1 MRKEIERLSTL
12 VSEVDVDAI
21 PDVLGAIKALEAR
34 LLQRLVAPVPG
45 PDRLMTAEEVASRLC
60 ASVPFVYTHADEL
73 GGCRLSERMLRFR
86 ESDVERYVKHATV

>member
-1 MRKEIERLSTL
+1 MRKELEELTTVNADS
-12 VSEVDVDAI
+12 I
-21 PDVLGAIKALEAR
+21 PQVLGELEELRAR
-34 LLQRLVAPVPG
+34 LTQRLVAPVPG

-86 ESDVERYVKHATV
+86 ESDVERYVKRAMI